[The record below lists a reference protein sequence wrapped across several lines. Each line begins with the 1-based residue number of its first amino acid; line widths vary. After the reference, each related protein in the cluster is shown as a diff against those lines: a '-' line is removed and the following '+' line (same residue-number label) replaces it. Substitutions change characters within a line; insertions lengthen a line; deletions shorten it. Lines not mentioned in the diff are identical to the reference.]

1 MRIVFMGTP
10 DIAAA
15 CLEALY
21 AAGHDICAV
30 YTRRDKPVG
39 RKQVLTP
46 PPSSRWPRPT
56 APRSFSPAPCG
67 TAATAPSS
75 PRA

>member
-30 YTRRDKPVG
+30 I
-39 RKQVLTP
+39 
-46 PPSSRWPRPT
+46 SRWGANR
-56 APRSFSPAPCG
+56 C
-67 TAATAPSS
+67 
-75 PRA
+75 